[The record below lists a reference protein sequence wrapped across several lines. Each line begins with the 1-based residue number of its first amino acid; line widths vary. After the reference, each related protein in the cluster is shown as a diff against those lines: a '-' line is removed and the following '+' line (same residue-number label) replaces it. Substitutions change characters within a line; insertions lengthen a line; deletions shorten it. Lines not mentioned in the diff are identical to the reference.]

1 MTGLPIELWVSI
13 TIHSVSSTAS
23 LSQFAHVS
31 SLFKALRQET
41 WSSPAV
47 HAQVIKAA
55 FGSDLAMIALLKE
68 PVIPGFPVR
77 TMLAMDIDDEDCA
90 EDDEDEEDDDD
101 AGGSDN
107 DETAATA
114 AAVKMLVKP
123 QKSWLQFYNRFEM
136 DCSSL
141 FKALIRSGASI
152 DALESSA
159 LRLACKREDGQC
171 IVQALLDACASSLE
185 ARRKLIGVR
194 EDEAFR
200 EACRLKNIGT
210 MQLLMHAGAYVHA
223 RADEALR
230 FAASLGNSEVVAFLL
245 KNGASVSALNNA
257 PLFGAIEMC
266 NDSICLQLLSAGASP
281 NIPMHGVPGGKSPLQ
296 AAACVGST
304 AVVEALI
311 SYGAD
316 VHYENSIAKREA
328 IRRNEWNIVKILE
341 RAEH

>member
-1 MTGLPIELWVSI
+1 MTALPIELWVSI

-23 LSQFAHVS
+23 LSQFAQVT

-47 HAQVIKAA
+47 HAQIIKAA

-77 TMLAMDIDDEDCA
+77 HMLAMDIDDEDCA
-90 EDDEDEEDDDD
+90 EDDDEDDDYD
-101 AGGSDN
+101 GGSDN
-107 DETAATA
+107 DEAAAAAA

-123 QKSWLQFYNRFEM
+123 QKTWLQFYSYFEM

-141 FKALIRSGASI
+141 FKSLIRCGASF

-159 LRLACKREDGQC
+159 LRLACKREDGEC
-171 IVQALLDACASSLE
+171 IVLALLDAGASSLE

-210 MQLLMHAGAYVHA
+210 MQLLMHAGANVHA

-230 FAASLGNSEVVAFLL
+230 FAASLGNSEVVAFLIE
-245 KNGASVSALNNA
+245 NGASVSALNNA

-266 NDSICLQLLSAGASP
+266 NDSVCLQLLAAGASP
-281 NIPMHGVPGGKSPLQ
+281 NIPMHGVPSGKSPLQ

-341 RAEH
+341 QAEH